1 MGRPLG
7 PSAVPN
13 GPNTPSWSPV
23 NIPLAQSAKSG
34 FLLVNVVDVNVA
46 VLLPSKSTAVHS
58 KYCLS
63 GDDIYDEIDMSVWL
77 SKLIKLLWIRR
88 RRRRT
93 VFT

>member
-63 GDDIYDEIDMSVWL
+63 GDDIYDEI
-77 SKLIKLLWIRR
+77 IQRN
-88 RRRRT
+88 
-93 VFT
+93 